1 MTTLDLQ
8 FLISENYMA
17 LLILGGLLVMMY
29 SYREVRLPASRTF
42 VLIAFVLLLLCAS
55 DSLERWATLSQDR
68 ASFRCIASIIH
79 YILQPLVIYLELI
92 VLLPLGR
99 NKTGLTLL
107 SLPLAINTLIYI
119 VAPFTNH
126 LVFWYGD
133 DYVFHRGPLGI
144 SIYIVTFLY
153 LGILL
158 HSAIKTFHARDKR
171 LSIVLLFMVAIAVLT
186 GALEG
191 FNLAPG
197 FIDEAIAFGVFLF
210 YTYLITV
217 HESETRASLANKDL
231 ALSQSELKLLRQQI
245 RPHFVFNSLHIIKSL
260 IRKDAAKA
268 TETLAHFSEY
278 LRANLDAITSDG
290 LVSFEEELD
299 NIKAYAALAL
309 ADESKG
315 INMVYDVD
323 ELYFR
328 IPPLSIEPF
337 VENAIKHGLT
347 EGGTITVSS
356 KDEGDAYV
364 VTVLDDG
371 CGFDPGETK
380 EEQVREGI
388 GIANTKARLEKTCR
402 GTLDIKSGSSGTQVT
417 IRIPKEKTQ

>member
-29 SYREVRLPASRTF
+29 AYKEVRLPASKTF
-42 VLIAFVLLLLCAS
+42 LLIATVLLLLCIS
-55 DSLERWATLSQDR
+55 DSLESWAILSPDR
-68 ASFRCIASIIH
+68 RNIRTIASIFH

-92 VLLPLGR
+92 VLMPNGKGKNHLP
-99 NKTGLTLL
+99 LL
-107 SLPLAINTLIYI
+107 SLPLAINTLIYLA
-119 VAPFTNH
+119 APLTDK
-126 LVFWYGD
+126 LVFWYD
-133 DYVFHRGPLGI
+133 DGYAFHRGPLGT

-153 LGILL
+153 LGLL
-158 HSAIKTFHARDKR
+158 LYSAINTFHAHDKK
-171 LSIVLLFMVAIAVLT
+171 LSIVLFFMVAIAILT

-217 HESETRASLANKDL
+217 HEAETRASLITKDL

-260 IRKDAAKA
+260 IRKDPAKA
-268 TETLAHFSEY
+268 TDTLAHFSEY
-278 LRANLDAITSDG
+278 LRANFDAITSDG

-315 INMVYDVD
+315 INMIYDTD

-337 VENAIKHGLT
+337 VENAIKHGLV

-356 KDEGDAYV
+356 KNEGDAYV
-364 VTVLDDG
+364 VTVSDDG
-371 CGFDPGETK
+371 VGFDPGETK
-380 EEQVREGI
+380 VEQVREGI
-388 GIANTKARLEKTCR
+388 GIANAKTRLEKTCK
-402 GTLDIKSGSSGTQVT
+402 GTLDIKSGSFGTQVT
-417 IRIPKEKTQ
+417 IRIPKEKA